1 MIDKF
6 SYTKELSF
14 IKNLPERKGQV
25 IHGENIFATY
35 IITDKRLLLR
45 I

>member
-1 MIDKF
+1 MINKF

-25 IHGENIFATY
+25 IHGENIFATH